1 MKIQEMKQQLQTP
14 AYDFLR
20 TNPHMGKNIILL
32 GLGGSYAYGTNT
44 ENSDLDVRGCAVNSK
59 REILTG
65 ADFEQVC
72 HVETDTTIYSFRK
85 LIQLLSNCNP
95 NTIEIL
101 GLEPEQ
107 YFYISPIGQELL
119 DHKSLFLSQKA
130 IQSFGGYANS
140 QLRRLDNKSA
150 RLTGQAQREQHIL
163 NSIQNASYDF
173 KGQYFSYTEDNIHLY
188 LDSSPRD
195 DMEAEI
201 YMDLSLKHYPLRDYR
216 SMWNE
221 MNSIV
226 RDYDKLGKR
235 NKHAIEHAKLSKHM
249 MHLVRLYLMAFDI
262 LEKGEIHTYRKQ
274 DLPFLMEIRNGKF
287 LDENQQPTEEFSEFL
302 DELQKRLNYAKE
314 NTDLPEVPDVKQIDD
329 FVASVHERIVRGEV

>member
-1 MKIQEMKQQLQTP
+1 MVWN
-14 AYDFLR
+14 R
-20 TNPHMGKNIILL
+20 NNIFI
-32 GLGGSYAYGTNT
+32 
-44 ENSDLDVRGCAVNSK
+44 
-59 REILTG
+59 
-65 ADFEQVC
+65 F
-72 HVETDTTIYSFRK
+72 
-85 LIQLLSNCNP
+85 P
-95 NTIEIL
+95 
-101 GLEPEQ
+101 
-107 YFYISPIGQELL
+107 PIGQELL

-173 KGQYFSYTEDNIHLY
+173 KERYFSYTEDNIHLY

-262 LEKGEIHTYRKQ
+262 LEKEKSKIHTMG
-274 DLPFLMEIRNGKF
+274 L
-287 LDENQQPTEEFSEFL
+287 LDTLEYLKKGGRISSTVAFIGGALAIKPVVAVSDRCRSYAIGQSPR
-302 DELQKRLNYAKE
+302 LQKR
-314 NTDLPEVPDVKQIDD
+314 Q
-329 FVASVHERIVRGEV
+329 

>member
-1 MKIQEMKQQLQTP
+1 MVWNRNNIFIFP
-14 AYDFLR
+14 PSDRNYWI
-20 TNPHMGKNIILL
+20 TNPCFCPK
-32 GLGGSYAYGTNT
+32 
-44 ENSDLDVRGCAVNSK
+44 
-59 REILTG
+59 
-65 ADFEQVC
+65 
-72 HVETDTTIYSFRK
+72 
-85 LIQLLSNCNP
+85 
-95 NTIEIL
+95 
-101 GLEPEQ
+101 
-107 YFYISPIGQELL
+107 
-119 DHKSLFLSQKA
+119 KA

-173 KGQYFSYTEDNIHLY
+173 KERYFSYTEDNIHLY

-302 DELQKRLNYAKE
+302 DEL
-314 NTDLPEVPDVKQIDD
+314 
-329 FVASVHERIVRGEV
+329 

>member
-1 MKIQEMKQQLQTP
+1 MTIQEMKQQLQTP

-20 TNPHMGKNIILL
+20 TNPHLGKNIILL

-72 HVETDTTIYSFRK
+72 NTETDTTIYSFRK

-119 DHKSLFLSQKA
+119 DHKSLFLSKKA
-130 IQSFGGYANS
+130 IQSFSGYANS

-173 KGQYFSYTEDNIHLY
+173 KERYFSYTEDNIHLY

-235 NKHAIEHAKLSKHM
+235 NKHAKLSQRHDAP
-249 MHLVRLYLMAFDI
+249 RQ
-262 LEKGEIHTYRKQ
+262 T
-274 DLPFLMEIRNGKF
+274 LPDGI
-287 LDENQQPTEEFSEFL
+287 
-302 DELQKRLNYAKE
+302 
-314 NTDLPEVPDVKQIDD
+314 
-329 FVASVHERIVRGEV
+329 

>member
-173 KGQYFSYTEDNIHLY
+173 KERYFSYTEDNIHLY

-195 DMEAEI
+195 DMETEI

-221 MNSIV
+221 MNSI
-226 RDYDKLGKR
+226 
-235 NKHAIEHAKLSKHM
+235 
-249 MHLVRLYLMAFDI
+249 VRLYLMAFDI

-302 DELQKRLNYAKE
+302 DELQKRLDYAKE
-314 NTDLPEVPDVKQIDD
+314 NTDLPEVPDAKQIDD

>member
-1 MKIQEMKQQLQTP
+1 MHTAQTQK
-14 AYDFLR
+14 
-20 TNPHMGKNIILL
+20 T
-32 GLGGSYAYGTNT
+32 
-44 ENSDLDVRGCAVNSK
+44 
-59 REILTG
+59 LTG

-150 RLTGQAQREQHIL
+150 RLTGQAQ
-163 NSIQNASYDF
+163 NASYDF
-173 KGQYFSYTEDNIHLY
+173 KERYFSYTEDNIHLY

-262 LEKGEIHTYRKQ
+262 LEKEKSTRTA
-274 DLPFLMEIRNGKF
+274 N
-287 LDENQQPTEEFSEFL
+287 
-302 DELQKRLNYAKE
+302 
-314 NTDLPEVPDVKQIDD
+314 
-329 FVASVHERIVRGEV
+329 RIFHF